1 MYGATGQPAR
11 TTGVLQSKEYILPM
25 DRLRLLSAKARLL
38 RWLMDEVVHAPLEPI
53 LHPSRARL
61 QYLGAFTI
69 VGHLAFGWIWID
81 LLPQPYES
89 LPTRLV
95 MASLGIPLLI
105 GVINRDLT
113 SPATICIYSVAC
125 WLQLPLF
132 FSLMYWLNGGN
143 DVWFASMAC
152 MLVIYYHLTDWR
164 LASVG
169 VVAGVAG
176 SLALVQTMQV
186 ALSSEATRADH
197 LVVLAFAWGAAVM
210 LGASSANLRRT
221 RLINTLSTMGVMAHE
236 LRTPL
241 ATVNLM
247 GDVLRSLSQ
256 HDLPDSKQKKFDELA
271 TRLQNLV
278 RSMNRQ
284 IDTQI
289 SNAQLTRLPRERS
302 LINAAELVQEVVLN
316 YPYRSSRERDCVQVH
331 IQQDFQFVA
340 SRQLFSQVLTNLM
353 KNALHALASVS
364 QAPSP
369 GDLRLDVGL
378 HHGKGRIAVSDD
390 GIGIAH
396 EQQARI
402 FEPFFS
408 TLAGAGNGLGLTFCK
423 NVVEAAQGS
432 LSVHSQPGLG
442 AVFMID
448 LPIYSPA
455 SAVSFAP
462 R

>member
-1 MYGATGQPAR
+1 MGIILVWPVRAAAALR
-11 TTGVLQSKEYILPM
+11 SKEYILPL
-25 DRLRLLSAKARLL
+25 DRLRWHSAKARLW
-38 RWLMDEVVHAPLEPI
+38 RWLLDEVVHAPLEPI

-69 VGHLAFGWIWID
+69 LGHVGFGLIWTA
-81 LLPQPYES
+81 LLPQPYEN
-89 LPTRLV
+89 LPTRV
-95 MASLGIPLLI
+95 AMACLGIPLLI
-105 GVINRDLT
+105 GLVNRDLT
-113 SPATICIYSVAC
+113 SRTTIWIFSLSC
-125 WLQLPLF
+125 WLQLPMF
-132 FSLMYWLNGGN
+132 FSWMYWLNGGN
-143 DVWFASMAC
+143 DVWLASMAC
-152 MLVIYYHLTDWR
+152 MLVIHYHLTDWR
-164 LASVG
+164 LATLGVITGVG
-169 VVAGVAG
+169 LSMV
-176 SLALVQTMQV
+176 LAQ
-186 ALSSEATRADH
+186 ALQIPLSGNATRADH
-197 LVVLAFAWGAAVM
+197 LVVLAFAWGAALM

-247 GDVLRSLSQ
+247 GDVIRNLSQ
-256 HDLPDSKQKKFDELA
+256 HDLPEGKQKKFEELA

-289 SNAQLTRLPRERS
+289 SNAQLTRLPRDQSSIR
-302 LINAAELVQEVVLN
+302 AAELVQDVVLN

-331 IQQDFQFVA
+331 IQQDFFFVA

-353 KNALHALASVS
+353 KNALHALASAS
-364 QAPSP
+364 NAPSP
-369 GDLRLDVGL
+369 GDLRLEVGV

-423 NVVEAAQGS
+423 NVVESAQGQ
-432 LSVHSQPGLG
+432 LSVHSEPGRG

-448 LPIYSPA
+448 LPINTQALAASP
-455 SAVSFAP
+455 SS

>member
-1 MYGATGQPAR
+1 M
-11 TTGVLQSKEYILPM
+11 
-25 DRLRLLSAKARLL
+25 
-38 RWLMDEVVHAPLEPI
+38 
-53 LHPSRARL
+53 HPSRARL

-69 VGHLAFGWIWID
+69 LGHIAFGWIWIA
-81 LLPQPYES
+81 LLPQPFEN
-89 LPTRLV
+89 LALRLA

-105 GVINRDLT
+105 GVFNRDLT
-113 SPATICIYSVAC
+113 SQATIWIYSMAC
-125 WLQLPLF
+125 WLQLPMF

-143 DVWFASMAC
+143 DVWLASMAC

-164 LASVG
+164 LATLG
-169 VVAGVAG
+169 TVAGIAV
-176 SLALVQTMQV
+176 SLALARSLQV
-186 ALSSEATRADH
+186 ELSAEATEADH

-247 GDVLRSLSQ
+247 GDVLRNLSQ
-256 HDLPDSKQKKFDELA
+256 HDLPESKQKKFDELA

-289 SNAQLTRLPRERS
+289 SNAQLTRLPRDQS
-302 LINAAELVQEVVLN
+302 LIRAAELVQEVVLN

-331 IQQDFQFVA
+331 IQQDFHFVA
-340 SRQLFSQVLTNLM
+340 SRPLFSQVLTNLM
-353 KNALHALASVS
+353 KNALHALASAS

-369 GDLRLDVGL
+369 GDLRLDVGV

-432 LSVHSQPGLG
+432 LSVHSEPGLG

-448 LPIYSPA
+448 LPLKNPLA
-455 SAVSFAP
+455 SASASTASFSP

>member
-1 MYGATGQPAR
+1 
-11 TTGVLQSKEYILPM
+11 LPL
-25 DRLRLLSAKARLL
+25 DRLRLLSTKARLW
-38 RWLMDEVVHAPLEPI
+38 RWLLDEVVHAPLEPI

-69 VGHLAFGWIWID
+69 LGHIAFGWIWIA
-81 LLPQPYES
+81 LLPQPFEN
-89 LPTRLV
+89 LALRLA

-105 GVINRDLT
+105 GVFNRDLT
-113 SPATICIYSVAC
+113 SQATIWIYSMAC
-125 WLQLPLF
+125 WLQLPMF

-143 DVWFASMAC
+143 DVWLASMAC

-164 LASVG
+164 LATLG
-169 VVAGVAG
+169 TVAGIAV
-176 SLALVQTMQV
+176 SLALARSLQV
-186 ALSSEATRADH
+186 ELSAEATEADH

-247 GDVLRSLSQ
+247 GDVLRNLSQ
-256 HDLPDSKQKKFDELA
+256 HDLPESKQKKFDELA

-289 SNAQLTRLPRERS
+289 SNAQLTRLPRDQS
-302 LINAAELVQEVVLN
+302 LIRAAELVQEVVLN

-331 IQQDFQFVA
+331 IQQDFHFVA
-340 SRQLFSQVLTNLM
+340 SRPLFSQVLTNLM
-353 KNALHALASVS
+353 KNALHALASAS

-369 GDLRLDVGL
+369 GDLRLDVGV

-432 LSVHSQPGLG
+432 LSVHSEPGLG

-448 LPIYSPA
+448 LPLKNPLA
-455 SAVSFAP
+455 SASASTASFSP

>member
-1 MYGATGQPAR
+1 M
-11 TTGVLQSKEYILPM
+11 
-25 DRLRLLSAKARLL
+25 
-38 RWLMDEVVHAPLEPI
+38 
-53 LHPSRARL
+53 HPSRARL

-69 VGHLAFGWIWID
+69 LGHIAFGWIWID

-89 LPTRLV
+89 VPTRLA
-95 MASLGIPLLI
+95 MASLGIPLLF
-105 GVINRDLT
+105 GMVNRDLT
-113 SPATICIYSVAC
+113 SKTTIWIFSLAS
-125 WLQLPLF
+125 WLQLPMF
-132 FSLMYWLNGGN
+132 FSWMYWLNDGN
-143 DVWFASMAC
+143 DVWLASVSC

-164 LASVG
+164 VATLG
-169 VVAGVAG
+169 VVAGAG
-176 SLALVQTMQV
+176 LSLGLTQMLGIPLTEA
-186 ALSSEATRADH
+186 ATRPDH

-241 ATVNLM
+241 ATVHLM
-247 GDVLRSLSQ
+247 GDVLRNLSQ
-256 HDLPDSKQKKFDELA
+256 HDLPEAKQKKFDELA

-289 SNAQLTRLPRERS
+289 SNAQLIRLPRDKSTIR
-302 LINAAELVQEVVLN
+302 AAELVQEVVLH

-331 IQQDFQFVA
+331 IQQDFHFVA

-353 KNALHALASVS
+353 KNALHALASAS
-364 QAPSP
+364 NAPSP
-369 GDLRLDVGL
+369 GDLRLDVGM

-396 EQQARI
+396 EQQTRI

-423 NVVEAAQGS
+423 NVVEAAQGH
-432 LSVHSQPGLG
+432 LSVHSEPGLG

-448 LPIYSPA
+448 LPIPTPIPA
-455 SAVSFAP
+455 TSSST

>member
-1 MYGATGQPAR
+1 M
-11 TTGVLQSKEYILPM
+11 GVGL
-25 DRLRLLSAKARLL
+25 
-38 RWLMDEVVHAPLEPI
+38 
-53 LHPSRARL
+53 
-61 QYLGAFTI
+61 
-69 VGHLAFGWIWID
+69 
-81 LLPQPYES
+81 
-89 LPTRLV
+89 
-95 MASLGIPLLI
+95 SLGLTHLLGVPLTQ
-105 GVINRDLT
+105 G
-113 SPATICIYSVAC
+113 A
-125 WLQLPLF
+125 
-132 FSLMYWLNGGN
+132 M
-143 DVWFASMAC
+143 
-152 MLVIYYHLTDWR
+152 
-164 LASVG
+164 
-169 VVAGVAG
+169 
-176 SLALVQTMQV
+176 
-186 ALSSEATRADH
+186 EADN

-247 GDVLRSLSQ
+247 GDVLRNLSQ
-256 HDLPDSKQKKFDELA
+256 HDLPEAKQKRFDELA

-289 SNAQLTRLPRERS
+289 SNAQLMRLPRDTSSIR
-302 LINAAELVQEVVLN
+302 AAELVQDVVLH

-331 IQQDFQFVA
+331 IQQDFLFVA

-353 KNALHALASVS
+353 KNALHALASAS
-364 QAPSP
+364 NAPSP
-369 GDLRLDVGL
+369 GDLRLDVGV

-396 EQQARI
+396 EQQTRI

-432 LSVHSQPGLG
+432 LSVHSEPGLG

-448 LPIYSPA
+448 LPISQPNTMTSP
-455 SAVSFAP
+455 SP

>member
-1 MYGATGQPAR
+1 MP
-11 TTGVLQSKEYILPM
+11 L
-25 DRLRLLSAKARLL
+25 DRLRLHSAKARLW
-38 RWLMDEVVHAPLEPI
+38 RWLLDEVVHAPLEPI

-69 VGHLAFGWIWID
+69 LGHIAFGWIWID

-89 LPTRLV
+89 VPTRLA
-95 MASLGIPLLI
+95 MASLGIPLLF
-105 GVINRDLT
+105 GRVNRDLT
-113 SPATICIYSVAC
+113 SKATIWIFSLAS
-125 WLQLPLF
+125 WLQLPMF
-132 FSLMYWLNGGN
+132 FSWMYWLNGGN
-143 DVWFASMAC
+143 DVWLASVSC

-164 LASVG
+164 VATVG
-169 VVAGVAG
+169 VVAGAG
-176 SLALVQTMQV
+176 LSLGLTQMLGIPLTQT
-186 ALSSEATRADH
+186 ATRPDH

-241 ATVNLM
+241 ATVHLM
-247 GDVLRSLSQ
+247 GDVLRNLSQ
-256 HDLPDSKQKKFDELA
+256 HDLPEAKQKKFDELA

-289 SNAQLTRLPRERS
+289 SNAQLIRLPRDKSSIR
-302 LINAAELVQEVVLN
+302 AAELVQDVVLH

-331 IQQDFQFVA
+331 IQQDFHFVA

-353 KNALHALASVS
+353 KNALHALASAS
-364 QAPSP
+364 NAPSP
-369 GDLRLDVGL
+369 GDLRLDVGV

-396 EQQARI
+396 EQQTRI

-423 NVVEAAQGS
+423 NVVEAAQGH
-432 LSVHSQPGLG
+432 LSVHSEPGLG

-448 LPIYSPA
+448 LPIQPPIPA
-455 SAVSFAP
+455 TSSST

>member
-1 MYGATGQPAR
+1 MP
-11 TTGVLQSKEYILPM
+11 L
-25 DRLRLLSAKARLL
+25 DRLRLHSARARLW
-38 RWLMDEVVHAPLEPI
+38 RWLLDEVVHAPLEPI

-61 QYLGAFTI
+61 QYLGAFTFI
-69 VGHLAFGWIWID
+69 GHIAFGWIWIE

-89 LPTRLV
+89 LPTRLA
-95 MASLGIPLLI
+95 MACLGIPLLI
-105 GVINRDLT
+105 GMFNRDLT
-113 SPATICIYSVAC
+113 SHATIWIFSLSS
-125 WLQLPLF
+125 WLQLPMF
-132 FSLMYWLNGGN
+132 FSWMYWLNGGN
-143 DVWFASMAC
+143 DVWLASVAC
-152 MLVIYYHLTDWR
+152 MVVIYYHLTDWR
-164 LASVG
+164 LATLG
-169 VVAGVAG
+169 VVTGVG
-176 SLALVQTMQV
+176 LSLGLTQLLGVPLTE
-186 ALSSEATRADH
+186 EATQADH
-197 LVVLAFAWGAAVM
+197 LVVFAFAWGAAM
-210 LGASSANLRRT
+210 TLGASSANLRRT

-247 GDVLRSLSQ
+247 GDVLRNLSQ
-256 HDLPDSKQKKFDELA
+256 HDLPEAKQKRFDELA

-289 SNAQLTRLPRERS
+289 SNAQLMRLPKDTSSIR
-302 LINAAELVQEVVLN
+302 AAELVQDVVLH

-331 IQQDFQFVA
+331 IQQDFHFVA

-353 KNALHALASVS
+353 KNALHALASAS
-364 QAPSP
+364 NAPSP
-369 GDLRLDVGL
+369 GDLRLDVGV

-396 EQQARI
+396 EQQTRI

-423 NVVEAAQGS
+423 NVVETAQGS
-432 LSVHSQPGLG
+432 LSVHSEPGLG

-448 LPIYSPA
+448 LPIHQPNLSTPSSP
-455 SAVSFAP
+455 